1 MSIKR
6 DETIKTLTW
15 LDFYGVLR
23 EAGEWTPFDV
33 QNFLEGGSDVLN
45 GSIASMSA
53 TAGSDDAERIVQAE
67 TAGECIAAIG
77 ALVVTVAGGT
87 VIGAV
92 IGAVIAAIGVAIS
105 WLAQYFNIECDL
117 YHCTGYDQKSE
128 TNKRFYRANQR
139 SLVGVY
145 IPDSWEYHAKSDCAC
160 NYNSSANSSGQCTF
174 IRYMHDGLII
184 DGIERSVLGQGG
196 KNQIGRVRGANAIA
210 GGGNAGCTGYWRNKA
225 DSKPLDA
232 AGKDLAQGQ
241 YTTVNDAYKS
251 DKNSYYYRAW
261 KVNRILDW
269 MQEHMLCRSMKC
281 MQDVMLHT
289 SDVPEEVA
297 HFQKRRRGSRWYASI
312 VWMMKDLWEYGQKI
326 GWDKIEQFMRD
337 AQVSPE
343 ALDALKKMKRG
354 DRFEQ
359 KDTPWEWWPLTSKLT
374 FWQMR
379 SILMKM
385 KLLFPYEPPQPTMP
399 EGRAARER
407 SSALKPLMLPIR
419 TSIVYGRDMKPV
431 PAKIGSRGPGTGT
444 IVLGAG
450 AAVVG
455 AYAIYRVMSR
465 R

>member
-1 MSIKR
+1 MGIER
-6 DETIKTLTW
+6 DQTARTLTW
-15 LDFYGVLR
+15 LEFYGLQR
-23 EAGEWTPFDV
+23 EAGVLNAFQV
-33 QNFLEGGSDVLN
+33 QEFLNGGSDILN
-45 GSIASMSA
+45 GSLSEMST
-53 TAGSDDAERIVQAE
+53 TAGSDDAERVAQAE
-67 TAGECIAAIG
+67 TAGEVITAVG
-77 ALVVTVAGGT
+77 ALVVTVAGET

-105 WLAQYFNIECDL
+105 FLAKYFNIECDK
-117 YHCTGYDQKSE
+117 YQCTGYDQKSE
-128 TNKRFYRANQR
+128 TEKKFYRANQR

-145 IPDSWEYHAKSDCAC
+145 IPDSWEYYAKSDCAC
-160 NYNSSANSSGQCTF
+160 NYNSSGNGPGQCSF
-174 IRYMHDGLII
+174 VRYMHDGLIV
-184 DGIERSVLGQGG
+184 DGIEYGVLSQGG
-196 KNQIGRVRGANAIA
+196 KTRIGRIRGANAIA

-269 MQEHMLCRSMKC
+269 MQEHVLCRSMKC
-281 MQDVMLHT
+281 MQDVLLHT
-289 SDVPEEVA
+289 SESADENA

-326 GWDKIEQFMRD
+326 GWDKVEQFMRD
-337 AQVSPE
+337 EQVSPE
-343 ALDALKKMKRG
+343 ALDTLKKMRRG
-354 DRFEQ
+354 DTFDQ

-374 FWQMR
+374 FWQIR
-379 SILMKM
+379 GILMRM
-385 KLLFPYEPPQPTMP
+385 KPLFSYEPPPPTMP

-407 SSALKPLMLPIR
+407 SIALKPLMLPIR

-444 IVLGAG
+444 IVLGVG
-450 AAVVG
+450 AAAVG